1 VGILII
7 LEKMILL
14 FLRILPKNM
23 DLVLAVNFMCILSI
37 VTDIL
42 SFYVGKIDVAIT
54 YKSIIAMF
62 LISSMLIISVLIGVI
77 KKYVL
82 KVNLIERVISY

>member
-1 VGILII
+1 
-7 LEKMILL
+7 
-14 FLRILPKNM
+14 M

>member
-1 VGILII
+1 
-7 LEKMILL
+7 
-14 FLRILPKNM
+14 M

-62 LISSMLIISVLIGVI
+62 LISNMLIISVLIGVI